1 VVTRRLIAKLL
12 AAAAVGGAA
21 QAPSRPPQRIVSTA
35 PSITETL
42 FALGLGD
49 RVAGVTTFCRY
60 PSEAARKP
68 KIGNYLR
75 PDVEAILALRP
86 DLVIAER
93 SMIRQTLALPGF
105 KLRLLEVDDQTV
117 DGILR
122 SIRAIGE
129 ATGAASRAETLCAGI
144 QASLRATR
152 ERTAPLGRRSVL
164 FVVGRTPG
172 RLEDIIAAGGGSY
185 IDELIQ
191 AAGGKNVFGAAAV
204 PYAKVNLEEV
214 LARDP
219 EVIIDIGEMA
229 QAAEVTPAQ
238 QREVLRLW
246 QRYPALRAA
255 RSQRVY
261 AVTPDVFVVP
271 GPRVAE
277 AARQLAR
284 LLHPEAG
291 L

>member
-1 VVTRRLIAKLL
+1 MVTRRLIAKLL
-12 AAAAVGGAA
+12 AAAAVAGAA

-42 FALGLGD
+42 YALGLGD
-49 RVAGVTTFCRY
+49 RVVGVTTFCRY
-60 PSEAARKP
+60 PPDAARKP

-93 SMIRQTLALPGF
+93 SMIRQALALPGL

-117 DGILR
+117 EGILE
-122 SIRAIGE
+122 SIRAIGRAAGE
-129 ATGAASRAETLCAGI
+129 ANRAEALCAAI
-144 QASLRATR
+144 QNGLSATR
-152 ERTAPLGRRSVL
+152 ERTAKLGRRTVL

-185 IDELIQ
+185 IDQLIQ
-191 AAGGKNVFGAAAV
+191 AAGGKNVFGTSPV

-229 QAAEVTPAQ
+229 QAAEATPSQ
-238 QREVLRLW
+238 QQEVLRLW
-246 QRYPALRAA
+246 QRYPALKAP
-255 RSQRVY
+255 RSGRVY
-261 AVTPDVFVVP
+261 AVNPNLFVVP

>member
-21 QAPSRPPQRIVSTA
+21 RAPSRPPQRIVSTA

-49 RVAGVTTFCRY
+49 RVVGVTTFCRY
-60 PSEAARKP
+60 PPEAVRKP

-105 KLRLLEVDDQTV
+105 KLRLLEVDDQTIQ
-117 DGILR
+117 GILQ

-129 ATGAASRAETLCAGI
+129 ATGAANRAETLCAGI
-144 QASLRATR
+144 QAGLRATR
-152 ERTAPLGRRSVL
+152 ERTAALGRRTVL

-185 IDELIQ
+185 IDELIR
-191 AAGGKNVFGAAAV
+191 AAGGQNVFGPAAV
-204 PYAKVNLEEV
+204 PYAKVNVEEV

-229 QAAEVTPAQ
+229 QATEVTPAQ

-246 QRYPALRAA
+246 QRYPALKAA